1 MYLVSEGTATWTG
14 IPKQHNTLSQ
24 AKKAVV
30 LLMRQHEQFCRKH
43 DKDTL
48 TVLYQ
53 AIGGVDLVTD
63 KALLDVT
70 ARAWV
75 INIGGI
81 SRHFRLEVIHG

>member
-14 IPKQHNTLSQ
+14 DVGKHNTLSQ
-24 AKKAVV
+24 AKKALV
-30 LLMRQHEQFCRKH
+30 LLMRAHEQFCRKH

-48 TVLYQ
+48 VVLFQ
-53 AIGGVDLVTD
+53 AIAGVDSVTEIV
-63 KALLDVT
+63 LRDVP

-81 SRHFRLEVIHG
+81 NRHFRMEVIHG